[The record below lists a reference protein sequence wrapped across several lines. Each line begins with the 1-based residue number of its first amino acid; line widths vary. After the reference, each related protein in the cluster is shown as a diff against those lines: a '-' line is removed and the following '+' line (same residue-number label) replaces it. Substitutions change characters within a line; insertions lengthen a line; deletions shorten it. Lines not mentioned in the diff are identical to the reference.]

1 MKYCVGLLC
10 LLTAISGQ
18 DVKAFPDQTPRKN
31 VAAVEAAAGRKAEP
45 QERTLPPRDD
55 GEKDPS
61 FAAFRKKLISAIEKK
76 DLKYLEQICD
86 PDINY
91 SFGGGG
97 GFKEMI
103 KFWNLNEPDSG
114 FWDKFQSVISRG
126 GVLSEMEGT
135 TYFTAPY
142 YFDLFPEDLDPT
154 EYDVIVSKDVSLRAS
169 PDAASKEVAKLSYNF
184 VKIDY
189 DKSVPVG
196 DPDDFK
202 YSWLKVTTLGGK
214 SGYVESEYVDGSFG
228 YRAVFVKNGSEW
240 RMTAFVEGD

>member
-1 MKYCVGLLC
+1 MKYCLGFLC
-10 LLTAISGQ
+10 LFAAISGQ
-18 DVKAFPDQTPRKN
+18 DVYAFPDRMPWKN
-31 VAAVEAAAGRKAEP
+31 PAAAEATAVPRAEP

-55 GEKDPS
+55 GDKDPS
-61 FAAFRKKLISAIEKK
+61 FAKFRETLITAVKQKNLNYLKKIV
-76 DLKYLEQICD
+76 D

-103 KFWNLNEPDSG
+103 KFWNLNQPDSG
-114 FWDKFQSVISRG
+114 FWDKFLSILSRG
-126 GVLSEMEGT
+126 GVLSEIEGK

-154 EYDVIVSKDVSLRAS
+154 EYDLIVAKDVSLRAS
-169 PDAASKEVAKLSYNF
+169 PDAGSKEVAKLSYNF

-189 DKSVPVG
+189 DKSVPIG
-196 DPDDFK
+196 DPDDFN
-202 YSWLKVTTLGGK
+202 YSWLKVTTLGGQ
-214 SGYVESEYVDGSFG
+214 SGYVESANVDGPFG

-240 RMTAFVEGD
+240 ILTAFVEGD